1 MKYLVLLIDG
11 VADTPVPQLHGKTPL
26 ETANKPHID
35 RLAQS
40 SEIGMVQTVP
50 QGLPPGSDVANLSV
64 LGYDPLKYYTG
75 RSPLE
80 AVSIGVDLKPED
92 VAFRCNLVTLS
103 EEPVYS
109 EKTMIDYSSDEITTD
124 EAAQLIATLASQ
136 LNSETIRFYSGVSYR
151 HLMVWHNGPV
161 DSRLT
166 PPHDISDKVI
176 GPYLPSGP
184 GADILLTLMEQSRHI
199 LKDHPINE
207 HRKARGLRP
216 ATSIWLWGQGK
227 KPQIDSFAHKYGLKG
242 ATISAVDL
250 IKGLGI
256 CAGLEAIDVPGA
268 TGNIHTN
275 FRGKAE
281 AAVEAFRRG
290 KDFIY
295 LHFEAADEAGH
306 RGEIENKVLSIEKI
320 DAEVLGPIL
329 NELPRIDPEFR
340 VMILPDHPTPLG
352 IKTHTA
358 DPVPYLIYDS
368 LKNVDSGVSSFDEAS
383 AARTRRFLAEGHL
396 LMDRFIL
403 NA

>member
-26 ETANKPHID
+26 QAAKKPHID
-35 RLAQS
+35 GLAKS
-40 SEIGMVQTVP
+40 SEIGMVKTVP
-50 QGLPPGSDVANLSV
+50 EGLPPGSDVANLSV
-64 LGYDPLKYYTG
+64 LGYDPLTYYTG

-103 EEPVYS
+103 NESAYS
-109 EKTMIDYSSDEITTD
+109 EKTMIDYSSDEITTA
-124 EAAQLIATLASQ
+124 ESSQLMTAIASQ
-136 LNSETIRFYSGVSYR
+136 LNSDSIQFYPGISYR
-151 HLMVWHNGPV
+151 HLMVWHHGPT
-161 DSRLT
+161 DSHLT
-166 PPHDISDKVI
+166 PPHDISDKII

-184 GADILLTLMEQSRHI
+184 GADQLLKLMERSQSI
-199 LKDHPINE
+199 LKDHPVNQRRI
-207 HRKARGLRP
+207 ARGLRP

-227 KPQIDSFAHKYGLKG
+227 KPQIDSFSHKYGLSG

-256 CAGLEAIDVPGA
+256 CAGLEAIEVPGA

-275 FRGKAE
+275 FKGKAE
-281 AAVEAFRRG
+281 ATIEAFRKG

-306 RGEIENKVLSIEKI
+306 RGEIENKVLAIEKI

-329 NELPRIDPEFR
+329 SELPHIDPEFR
-340 VMILPDHPTPLG
+340 ILILPDHPTPLA

-368 LKNVDSGVSSFDEAS
+368 TSKINSGIESFDESS
-383 AARTRRFLAEGHL
+383 AAQTLSFVAEGHR

-403 NA
+403 ND

>member
-26 ETANKPHID
+26 QAAIKPYID
-35 RLAQS
+35 RLAKF
-40 SEIGMVQTVP
+40 SEVGMVKTVP

-64 LGYDPLKYYTG
+64 LGYDPLIYYTG

-80 AVSIGVDLKPED
+80 AVSIGVELKPDD

-103 EEPVYS
+103 NETVYS
-109 EKTMIDYSSDEITTD
+109 EKTMVDYSSDEITTA
-124 EAAQLIATLASQ
+124 ESAQLIAAIAAQ
-136 LNSETIRFYSGVSYR
+136 LNSETIQFYPGISYR
-151 HLMVWHNGPV
+151 HLMVWHQGPTN
-161 DSRLT
+161 SHLT
-166 PPHDISDKVI
+166 PPHDISDKII
-176 GPYLPSGP
+176 GPHLPSGS
-184 GADILLTLMEQSRHI
+184 GAEQLQALMEQSEAI
-199 LKDHPINE
+199 LKDHPVNQS
-207 HRKARGLRP
+207 RLARGLRP

-227 KPQIDSFAHKYGLKG
+227 KPQIDSFSNKYGLSG

-256 CAGLEAIDVPGA
+256 CAGLEAIEVPGV

-281 AAVEAFRRG
+281 SAIEAFRKG

-306 RGEIENKVLSIEKI
+306 RGEIENKVRSIEKI
-320 DAEVLGPIL
+320 DAEVLNPIL
-329 NELPRIDPEFR
+329 AELPRIDPEFR
-340 VMILPDHPTPLG
+340 ILILPDHPTPLA

-368 LKNVDSGVSSFDEAS
+368 TNQTNSGVTSFDEAC
-383 AARTRRFLAEGHL
+383 AAQTQRFLAEGHR

-403 NA
+403 SV